1 LQILRINGCIAIG
14 KPERQVRRVHPVT
27 AINNRDQSTICL
39 FAPHAR
45 YITFFV
51 HIPFVVNRA
60 FSATSTARL

>member
-1 LQILRINGCIAIG
+1 MVVLRSVSPNGKCA
-14 KPERQVRRVHPVT
+14 EVHLVT